1 MTGTALRAL
10 GSVLAWL
17 LILPCAIGA
26 EGLTRQQALDS
37 LTRDDPQLRREAA
50 GRLGE
55 IGTMDDVP
63 PLVGALRD
71 PDEDTRGEAQDAL
84 WHIWSRSGDGEV
96 DRLYKVGVDEM
107 AGGDLEAAIATFT
120 RIIERKPDFAE
131 GWNKRATLYFLTGE
145 LRKSL
150 ADCDEVM
157 KRNPYHFGAL
167 AGYAQIYIRL
177 EQYERALEYAR
188 KALAINPNL
197 DGMRRAADALEHAIE
212 ERRRRTI

>member
-1 MTGTALRAL
+1 MTGTTLRVL
-10 GSVLAWL
+10 SVLAWL
-17 LILPCAIGA
+17 LVVPCAVDA
-26 EGLTRQQALDS
+26 EGLSRQQALDS
-37 LTRDDPQLRREAA
+37 LTRDDPQVRREAA
-50 GRLGE
+50 SRLGE

-63 PLVGALRD
+63 TLVGALRD
-71 PDEDTRGEAQDAL
+71 PDEDTRGEAQEAL
-84 WHIWSRSGDGEV
+84 WQIWSRSGDGEV
-96 DRLYKVGVDEM
+96 DRLYKVGVDQM
-107 AGGDLEAAIATFT
+107 AGGDPEAAIATFS
-120 RIIERKPDFAE
+120 RIIELKPDFAE
-131 GWNKRATLYFLTGE
+131 GWNKRATLYFLTGD

-167 AGYAQIYIRL
+167 AGYAQIYVRL

-212 ERRRRTI
+212 ARRRRTI